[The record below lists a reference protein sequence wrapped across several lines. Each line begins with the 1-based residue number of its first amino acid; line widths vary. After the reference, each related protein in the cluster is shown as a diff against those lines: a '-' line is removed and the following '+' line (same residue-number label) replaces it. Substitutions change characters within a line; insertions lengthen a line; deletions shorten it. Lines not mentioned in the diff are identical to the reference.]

1 MLKGI
6 VVQMHLFVPLKS
18 FIVQIKQK
26 KTVRR
31 LEIERKAK
39 RMDKEENEF

>member
-26 KTVRR
+26 INRAAVGDREKS
-31 LEIERKAK
+31 EA
-39 RMDKEENEF
+39 NG